1 MAQYRT
7 RQYPTRQSLRRTA
20 AAAGVLALVL
30 ATAPVV
36 PTLGADGDLTL
47 SSGAAYAKGKGGG
60 RSGHGGPGRGHNGQS
75 GFGEDT
81 YDGHGATFG
90 HSDDLP
96 GVGVGHEKAEGYGH
110 HHDTNYGDGEF
121 DHNGDHD
128 GDHDWGHD
136 GDHEWGHDGDFS
148 DHHSS
153 DPSFSAATDNAR
165 RDFGRAKS
173 SAIKAWSDFWN

>member
-1 MAQYRT
+1 MAQYPT

-60 RSGHGGPGRGHNGQS
+60 HGGPGRGRGRGHNGQAD
-75 GFGEDT
+75 FGEDHD
-81 YDGHGATFG
+81 DGHGATFG
-90 HSDDLP
+90 HSDYRP
-96 GVGVGHEKAEGYGH
+96 GEGLGHEKANGYGH
-110 HHDTNYGDGEF
+110 HHDTAWEGG
-121 DHNGDHD
+121 HQDHD
-128 GDHDWGHD
+128 GGHD
-136 GDHEWGHDGDFS
+136 GGHEWGHDGDFS

-165 RDFGRAKS
+165 RDFDRAKS